1 LGNPVIAKSLFK
13 LLKSYVPETKNE
25 KKERLA
31 KEAQGENQAEKRQNN
46 YLRFGLNNVTNLV
59 ERGTAK
65 LVCIAHDVDPLEL
78 VLWLPQ
84 LCRRK
89 NVPFLFVKGKAAL
102 GKLVH
107 MKTAT
112 CVAVVDVN
120 ENHRALFK
128 RHV

>member
-1 LGNPVIAKSLFK
+1 MVNFVIAKGLFK
-13 LLKSYVPETKNE
+13 LLKGYSPETKAQ

-31 KEAQGENQAEKRQNN
+31 KEAQEEGSGEKRQNN

-65 LVCIAHDVDPLEL
+65 LVCIAHDVDPIEL

-89 NVPFLFVKGKAAL
+89 SVPFLFIKGKAAL

-107 MKTAT
+107 
-112 CVAVVDVN
+112 
-120 ENHRALFK
+120 
-128 RHV
+128 